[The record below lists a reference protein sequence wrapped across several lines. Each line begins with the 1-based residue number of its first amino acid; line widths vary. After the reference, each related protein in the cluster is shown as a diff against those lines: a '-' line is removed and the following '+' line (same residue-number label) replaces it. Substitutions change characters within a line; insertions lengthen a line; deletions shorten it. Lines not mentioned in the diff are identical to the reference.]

1 MEFFEAIDFYED
13 QETSEY
19 NLEHDDHGE
28 AFLEKMLSL
37 SEDEFRFRSRM
48 NQRTF
53 LSFSELVIFYD

>member
-19 NLEHDDHGE
+19 NLERDDHGE

-37 SEDEFRFRSRM
+37 SEDEFCFRFRM
-48 NQRTF
+48 N
-53 LSFSELVIFYD
+53 